1 MVYLGTSFKSS
12 NTFLKR
18 GELVLCG
25 QWLMR
30 ELRADIAEEAG
41 AVAIYRGI
49 LTVTR
54 DLAIR
59 MFLETHLATELEH
72 VSIISSLLPKDQHS
86 ASMPVWR
93 IASFLTSVLPS
104 LIGNSAVYLNF
115 YAVE

>member
-1 MVYLGTSFKSS
+1 MVHLGTSFKSS

-18 GELVLCG
+18 GKLVLCE
-25 QWLMR
+25 QRLMR

-41 AVAIYRGI
+41 AVALYRGI

-59 MFLETHLATELEH
+59 IFLETHLATELAH
-72 VSIISSLLPKDQHS
+72 VSIISPLLPKEQLS
-86 ASMPVWR
+86 ALMPVWR
-93 IASFLTSVLPS
+93 IASVLTSVLPS
-104 LIGNSAVYLNF
+104 LKGSSAVYLNS